1 MADRQLD
8 RYYRYRRF
16 RLPRRPRVFTDRNN
30 PLEILDVES
39 VRKRYRFFPD
49 SIMILVGIVEPT
61 IGTATMRSNPLPPL
75 LTVLCCLQFFATGA
89 HHIVIAQ
96 AHGVSR
102 SAVGKAIHAVSVIL
116 AGLINRYVKFPTGLE
131 IESVKRKFYS
141 VAGFP
146 NVVGAVDGTHVKIQA
161 PPDNEADYKGL
172 SFPECT
178 GQIDG
183 LLLGDSGYPCR
194 KYLMTPYANP
204 RNLSEERLPRRPR
217 VFTDRNNPLEILD
230 VESVRKRYRFFPDS
244 IMILVGIVE
253 PTIGTATMR
262 SNPLPPLLTV
272 LCCLQFFATGAHHIV
287 IAQAH
292 GVSRSA
298 VGKAIH
304 AVSVILAGLINRY
317 VKFPTGLEIESVK
330 RKFYSVAGFPNV
342 VGAVDGTHVKIQAP
356 PDNEADYVN
365 RKGYHS
371 LNVQ

>member
-116 AGLINRYVKFPTGLE
+116 AGLLNRYVKFPTGLE

-141 VAGFP
+141 VAGKF
-146 NVVGAVDGTHVKIQA
+146 G
-161 PPDNEADYKGL
+161 
-172 SFPECT
+172 
-178 GQIDG
+178 
-183 LLLGDSGYPCR
+183 
-194 KYLMTPYANP
+194 
-204 RNLSEERLPRRPR
+204 
-217 VFTDRNNPLEILD
+217 
-230 VESVRKRYRFFPDS
+230 FF
-244 IMILVGIVE
+244 L
-253 PTIGTATMR
+253 
-262 SNPLPPLLTV
+262 
-272 LCCLQFFATGAHHIV
+272 F
-287 IAQAH
+287 
-292 GVSRSA
+292 
-298 VGKAIH
+298 
-304 AVSVILAGLINRY
+304 
-317 VKFPTGLEIESVK
+317 
-330 RKFYSVAGFPNV
+330 
-342 VGAVDGTHVKIQAP
+342 
-356 PDNEADYVN
+356 
-365 RKGYHS
+365 
-371 LNVQ
+371 

>member
-61 IGTATMRSNPLPPL
+61 IGTATMRSNPRPPL

-116 AGLINRYVKFPTGLE
+116 AGLLNRYVKFPTGLE

-204 RNLSEERLPRRPR
+204 RNLSEERFNTALCRTRVLIEQTFGMLKRRFAVLKYGIRMTP
-217 VFTDRNNPLEILD
+217 DRAAVYVASCAMLHNFGFEYGD
-230 VESVRKRYRFFPDS
+230 VYGRQTYEDDDMPQVDNQGVDVNGRTQRDYITQRH
-244 IMILVGIVE
+244 
-253 PTIGTATMR
+253 
-262 SNPLPPLLTV
+262 
-272 LCCLQFFATGAHHIV
+272 FAV
-287 IAQAH
+287 
-292 GVSRSA
+292 
-298 VGKAIH
+298 
-304 AVSVILAGLINRY
+304 
-317 VKFPTGLEIESVK
+317 
-330 RKFYSVAGFPNV
+330 
-342 VGAVDGTHVKIQAP
+342 
-356 PDNEADYVN
+356 
-365 RKGYHS
+365 
-371 LNVQ
+371 

>member
-30 PLEILDVES
+30 PLEILDVEN

-61 IGTATMRSNPLPPL
+61 IGTATMRNNPLPPL

-116 AGLINRYVKFPTGLE
+116 AGLLNRYVKFPTGLE

-141 VAGFP
+141 VAVF
-146 NVVGAVDGTHVKIQA
+146 DKICIFSIQ
-161 PPDNEADYKGL
+161 GL
-172 SFPECT
+172 
-178 GQIDG
+178 
-183 LLLGDSGYPCR
+183 
-194 KYLMTPYANP
+194 
-204 RNLSEERLPRRPR
+204 
-217 VFTDRNNPLEILD
+217 
-230 VESVRKRYRFFPDS
+230 
-244 IMILVGIVE
+244 
-253 PTIGTATMR
+253 
-262 SNPLPPLLTV
+262 
-272 LCCLQFFATGAHHIV
+272 
-287 IAQAH
+287 
-292 GVSRSA
+292 
-298 VGKAIH
+298 
-304 AVSVILAGLINRY
+304 
-317 VKFPTGLEIESVK
+317 
-330 RKFYSVAGFPNV
+330 PNV

-371 LNVQ
+371 LNVQIDGLLLGDSGYPCRKYLMTPYANPRNLSEERPLVIILYNLYPDSCHPMITFTTILLSSNSNIFNQPRVIQWYFTTRLLPSNVSCHPMITFTASLVSSNDSIYNQHRVTQPQLLQPDWCHPMCHPMVTFTTRLVSPNGNLSNQTRFIQW

>member
-116 AGLINRYVKFPTGLE
+116 AGLL
-131 IESVKRKFYS
+131 
-141 VAGFP
+141 
-146 NVVGAVDGTHVKIQA
+146 
-161 PPDNEADYKGL
+161 
-172 SFPECT
+172 
-178 GQIDG
+178 
-183 LLLGDSGYPCR
+183 
-194 KYLMTPYANP
+194 
-204 RNLSEERLPRRPR
+204 
-217 VFTDRNNPLEILD
+217 
-230 VESVRKRYRFFPDS
+230 
-244 IMILVGIVE
+244 
-253 PTIGTATMR
+253 
-262 SNPLPPLLTV
+262 
-272 LCCLQFFATGAHHIV
+272 
-287 IAQAH
+287 
-292 GVSRSA
+292 
-298 VGKAIH
+298 
-304 AVSVILAGLINRY
+304 NRY

-371 LNVQ
+371 LNVQMVCDANYRITDVIAKWPGSVHDSRMFSEGILCQKLETGQIDGLLLGDSGYPCRKYLMTPYANPRNLSEERFNTALCRTRVLIEQTFGMLKRRFAVLKYGIRTTPDRAAVYVASCAMLHNFGFEHGDVYGRQTYEDDDMPQVDNQGVDVNGRTQRDYITQRHFAV

>member
-116 AGLINRYVKFPTGLE
+116 AGLL
-131 IESVKRKFYS
+131 
-141 VAGFP
+141 
-146 NVVGAVDGTHVKIQA
+146 
-161 PPDNEADYKGL
+161 
-172 SFPECT
+172 
-178 GQIDG
+178 
-183 LLLGDSGYPCR
+183 
-194 KYLMTPYANP
+194 
-204 RNLSEERLPRRPR
+204 
-217 VFTDRNNPLEILD
+217 
-230 VESVRKRYRFFPDS
+230 
-244 IMILVGIVE
+244 
-253 PTIGTATMR
+253 
-262 SNPLPPLLTV
+262 
-272 LCCLQFFATGAHHIV
+272 
-287 IAQAH
+287 
-292 GVSRSA
+292 
-298 VGKAIH
+298 
-304 AVSVILAGLINRY
+304 NRY

-371 LNVQ
+371 LNVQDKLMDCCLGTVGTHVENTS

>member
-39 VRKRYRFFPD
+39 IFSGLNHDISWNRGANDRYSDDEEQPA
-49 SIMILVGIVEPT
+49 P
-61 IGTATMRSNPLPPL
+61 PPL

-116 AGLINRYVKFPTGLE
+116 AGLLNRYVKFPTGLE

-141 VAGFP
+141 VA
-146 NVVGAVDGTHVKIQA
+146 
-161 PPDNEADYKGL
+161 
-172 SFPECT
+172 

-204 RNLSEERLPRRPR
+204 RNLSEERNVKS
-217 VFTDRNNPLEILD
+217 VFDEL
-230 VESVRKRYRFFPDS
+230 YR
-244 IMILVGIVE
+244 
-253 PTIGTATMR
+253 
-262 SNPLPPLLTV
+262 
-272 LCCLQFFATGAHHIV
+272 
-287 IAQAH
+287 
-292 GVSRSA
+292 
-298 VGKAIH
+298 
-304 AVSVILAGLINRY
+304 
-317 VKFPTGLEIESVK
+317 
-330 RKFYSVAGFPNV
+330 
-342 VGAVDGTHVKIQAP
+342 
-356 PDNEADYVN
+356 
-365 RKGYHS
+365 
-371 LNVQ
+371 

>member
-75 LTVLCCLQFFATGA
+75 LTVLCCLHFFATGA

-116 AGLINRYVKFPTGLE
+116 AGLLNRYVKFPTGLE

-146 NVVGAVDGTHVKIQA
+146 NVVGAV
-161 PPDNEADYKGL
+161 N
-172 SFPECT
+172 
-178 GQIDG
+178 
-183 LLLGDSGYPCR
+183 
-194 KYLMTPYANP
+194 
-204 RNLSEERLPRRPR
+204 
-217 VFTDRNNPLEILD
+217 
-230 VESVRKRYRFFPDS
+230 
-244 IMILVGIVE
+244 
-253 PTIGTATMR
+253 
-262 SNPLPPLLTV
+262 
-272 LCCLQFFATGAHHIV
+272 
-287 IAQAH
+287 
-292 GVSRSA
+292 
-298 VGKAIH
+298 
-304 AVSVILAGLINRY
+304 
-317 VKFPTGLEIESVK
+317 
-330 RKFYSVAGFPNV
+330 
-342 VGAVDGTHVKIQAP
+342 GTHVKIQAP

-371 LNVQ
+371 LNVQWVPMSKIPHDTLCESLKSVGGKFISNKGYFQLHLNSNIQFHVYTFIMYTTNMQIFLSMDYNESKFTLKTCIYCC